1 MELKKIGHIFSK
13 ILLVATAAVTS
24 IQTAIA
30 DPAEIPF
37 YKQEYTFN
45 SGTIKGNERAANS
58 EPVSHIVTIADAP
71 WLKLDLQG
79 TVLGANSHIE
89 ITSLYDNATQVLT
102 AETLAQRNFQS
113 AYFNGGTVEVK
124 LYVDSRDL
132 GVSFNVGEITVG
144 EHVNLVQPTSICG
157 TEDDRIASSETK
169 VGRMDPAGCTGWVID
184 GGQLLTAGHCL
195 DGTTMDTLSFNP
207 PPSLSDGT
215 VQFPG
220 PEDQYSIDQSSFNF
234 VNGGVGND
242 WGTFT
247 VFNNAQTGVQPVDV
261 QGSYSIKQD
270 LDPADIRITG
280 FGVDDGTDNQTNQT
294 HAGAN
299 AGSSGTTMN
308 YTADTQGGN
317 SGSPIIDDAT
327 GMAVGIHS
335 HGGCFSTGGNN
346 SGTSFFNTALWDV
359 VGAGTG
365 NQPPNASYTFSCTD
379 FSCDFDASASSDS
392 DGTIDS
398 YSWDFGDGNSATG
411 ATPSHTFSAGGTFDV
426 TLTVTDN
433 EGATGNDTQS
443 VIVVDPN
450 GPTTGG
456 FTETDLAPS
465 AGEILNYTIDVPAN
479 ATLLEVET
487 FGGTGNVDLTIN
499 FDSAPTRTDNDC
511 LQIGAGNAHTC
522 SITDPAEGTWHIVVR
537 GAAASSGVQLDAYW
551 TAAAG
556 GANVA
561 PTADFSV
568 SAVDLTATFTDNSSD
583 SDGSVVAWD
592 WDFGDGN
599 TSSSQN
605 PTHDYAAAGTYSV
618 TLTVTDDEGATDSST
633 QSVTVSDG
641 GGNTGGFTETDLAPA
656 TGEILSYTL
665 DVPAGATSLE
675 VDISGGTGNADLA
688 INFGSMPSR
697 FDNDCIQTG
706 AGNSHSCNI
715 TNPSEG
721 TWFIIVRGAAA
732 SSGVQLDAYWF
743 Q

>member
-13 ILLVATAAVTS
+13 LLLVATAAVAH
-24 IQTAIA
+24 IGTAIA
-30 DPAEIPF
+30 DTAEIPF
-37 YKQEYTFN
+37 HKQEYTFN
-45 SGTIKGNERAANS
+45 SASINGNERALNS
-58 EPVSHIVTIADAP
+58 GPVSHIVTIADAP
-71 WLKLDLQG
+71 WLKLNLQG
-79 TVLGANSHIE
+79 TKLGPNSHLE
-89 ITSLYDNATQVLT
+89 ITSLFDNATQILT

-124 LYVDSRDL
+124 LYVDSRDKD
-132 GVSFNVGEITVG
+132 VSFKVGEITVG
-144 EHVNLVQPTSICG
+144 EYVNTVQPLSICG
-157 TEDDRIASSETK
+157 TEDDRIASSEPK

-220 PEDQYSIDQSSFNF
+220 PEDQYAIDQSSFNF

-247 VFNNAQTGVQPVDV
+247 VFDNAQTGIQPIDA

-270 LDPADIRITG
+270 LDPANIRITG
-280 FGVDDGTDNQTNQT
+280 FGVDDGTTNQTNQT
-294 HAGAN
+294 DVGAN
-299 AGSSGTTMN
+299 ESSSGTTMR
-308 YTADTQGGN
+308 YTADTRGGN
-317 SGSPIIDDAT
+317 SGSPVIDDAT
-327 GMAVGIHS
+327 GMAVGIHT
-335 HGGCFSTGGNN
+335 HGGCFSSGGNN
-346 SGTSFFNTALWDV
+346 NGTSFFNTALWDV
-359 VGAGTG
+359 VGGGTG
-365 NQPPNASYTFSCTD
+365 NQPPSASYTFSCTD
-379 FSCDFDASASSDS
+379 LSCSFDASASSDS
-392 DGTIDS
+392 DGTVDS

-411 ATPSHTFSAGGTFDV
+411 ATPSHTFSTGGAFDV

-443 VIVVDPN
+443 VTVVDPN

-487 FGGTGNVDLTIN
+487 SGGTGNVDLTIR
-499 FDSAPTRTDNDC
+499 FDSAPTRNDNDC
-511 LQIGAGNAHTC
+511 LQIGAGNNHTC
-522 SITDPAEGTWHIVVR
+522 SITDPAAGTWFIVVR

-551 TAAAG
+551 TAPG
-556 GANVA
+556 GSNVA

-568 SAVDLTATFTDNSSD
+568 TTVDLTATFTDSSSD

-599 TSSSQN
+599 ISSSQN
-605 PTHDYAAAGTYSV
+605 PTHDYTAAGTYSV
-618 TLTVTDDEGATDSST
+618 TLTVTDDEGATDSSI

-641 GGNTGGFTETDLAPA
+641 GGNSGGFTETDLAPA
-656 TGEILSYTL
+656 GGEILSFTL

-688 INFGSMPSR
+688 INFGSTPTR

>member
-1 MELKKIGHIFSK
+1 MELKKICYIFIK
-13 ILLVATAAVTS
+13 MLLVATAAVLH
-24 IQTAIA
+24 IETAIA
-30 DPAEIPF
+30 DTAEIPS

-45 SGTIKGNERAANS
+45 SGNINGNERVSNS
-58 EPVSHIVTIADAP
+58 DPVSHIVTIADAP
-71 WLKLDLQG
+71 WLKLNLQG
-79 TVLGANSHIE
+79 TKLGPNSHLE

-124 LYVDSRDL
+124 LYVDSRDKD
-132 GVSFNVGEITVG
+132 VSFKVGEITVG
-144 EHVNLVQPTSICG
+144 EYVNTVQPLSICG
-157 TEDDRIASSETK
+157 TEDDRIASSEPK

-220 PEDQYSIDQSSFNF
+220 PEDQYAIDQSSFNF

-247 VFNNAQTGVQPVDV
+247 VFDNAQTGIQPIDA

-270 LDPADIRITG
+270 LDPANIRITG
-280 FGVDDGTDNQTNQT
+280 FGVDDGTTNQTNQT
-294 HAGAN
+294 DVGAN
-299 AGSSGTTMN
+299 ESSSGTTMR
-308 YTADTQGGN
+308 YTADTRGGN
-317 SGSPIIDDAT
+317 SGSPVIDDAT
-327 GMAVGIHS
+327 GMAVGIHT

-346 SGTSFFNTALWDV
+346 NGTSFFNTALWDV
-359 VGAGTG
+359 VGGGTG
-365 NQPPNASYTFSCTD
+365 NQPPSASYTFSCTD
-379 FSCDFDASASSDS
+379 LSCIFDASASSDS
-392 DGTIDS
+392 DGTVDS

-411 ATPSHTFSAGGTFDV
+411 ATPSHTFSTGGTFDV

-433 EGATGNDTQS
+433 QGATGNDTQS
-443 VIVVDPN
+443 VTVVDPN
-450 GPTTGG
+450 GPVTGG

-487 FGGTGNVDLTIN
+487 SGGTGNVDLTIN
-499 FDSAPTRTDNDC
+499 FGSAPTRNDNDC
-511 LQIGAGNAHTC
+511 LQVGAGNNHTC
-522 SITDPAEGTWHIVVR
+522 SITDPAEGTWFIIVR

-551 TAAAG
+551 TAPG
-556 GANVA
+556 GSNVV

-568 SAVDLTATFTDNSSD
+568 TTVDLSATFTDNSSD

-599 TSSSQN
+599 SSSSQN

-641 GGNTGGFTETDLAPA
+641 GGNSGGFTETDLAPA
-656 TGEILSYTL
+656 AGEVLSYTL

-688 INFGSMPSR
+688 INFGSTPTR